1 MPRLFPL
8 CLAAVIL
15 AMTTPVAAA
24 QVAEACREFA
34 TAEVIFVGRVKSAP
48 IMRRISGEKDIEQAR
63 VVSDAAERDLKAF
76 EALKMPPEIGWRRHQ
91 ELTIRALKAFDEYD
105 RTRAMHPPP
114 ADVSL
119 TPMLVEVPFRGATGD
134 LFMLDSGQPA
144 LDPERSYLF
153 YAERPLGPLA
163 PDVIR
168 SFSPKEVESAEADLR
183 FLRDAIADNAGTVVH
198 GSLKFEDPDDQRR
211 QSPLGGVVL
220 RVSLDGQR
228 YETSTDADGT
238 FLITGVPPGMLRI
251 EPVLPEHLTLP
262 PQSTGGNARGGCLE
276 VHMRATFNG
285 RIRGRVLLDSG
296 EPFRGI
302 VDLVRHGHT
311 RHVPNSLAIT
321 NDRGEFAFAAVPPGH
336 YLLGINA
343 SRQPS
348 NGAPYPPTYFPG
360 TTDRALATPVLVGLG
375 TEQAELEWVVHSRL
389 REGTIEVSLD
399 TPGQAQKTMGVCVTM
414 FDADLRNNGGGG
426 YERRSNEPVVVHVV
440 EGVRYRLVAHAQLPS
455 TFAESEIFDVIGAPG
470 RQVLK
475 LQLASVSERAAVMQC
490 PSSTS
495 SKPFSPSR

>member
-1 MPRLFPL
+1 MPRLFPVS
-8 CLAAVIL
+8 LAIVFL

-48 IMRRISGEKDIEQAR
+48 ITRRISGEKDIEKAR
-63 VVSDAAERDLKAF
+63 VVSDAAEHDLKAF

-91 ELTIRALKAFDEYD
+91 DLSIRALNARDEYEK
-105 RTRAMHPPP
+105 TRAMHPSPV
-114 ADVSL
+114 DLSL

-134 LFMLDSGQPA
+134 LFILNSGQPA

-153 YAERPLGPLA
+153 YADRPLGPLA

-168 SFSPKEVESAEADLR
+168 PFNAKEMEAAEADLR
-183 FLRDAIADNAGTVVH
+183 FLHDAIANNTGTVVH
-198 GSLKFEDPDDQRR
+198 GSLNLQDPDDQHRR
-211 QSPLGGVVL
+211 SPLGGVVL
-220 RVSLDGQR
+220 RVSLDDQR

-238 FLITGVPPGMLRI
+238 FLITGVPPGVLRV

-262 PQSTGGNARGGCLE
+262 PQQNGGNARGGCLE
-276 VHMRATFNG
+276 VNMRATFNG
-285 RIRGRVLLDSG
+285 RIRGRVLLGAG
-296 EPFRGI
+296 EPFRGF

-311 RHVPNSLAIT
+311 RHVPNSLALT
-321 NDRGEFAFAAVPPGH
+321 NDRGEFAFAAVPPGN

-343 SRQPS
+343 ARQPS

-360 TTDRALATPVLVGLG
+360 TTDRALATPVVVGLG
-375 TEQAELEWVVHSRL
+375 SEQAELEWVVNSRL
-389 REGTIEVSLD
+389 REGAIEVSFD
-399 TPGQAQKTMGVCVTM
+399 TAGQPQKTMGVCVMT
-414 FDADLRNNGGGG
+414 FDADLRSNGASG
-426 YERRSNEPVVVHVV
+426 YERHSNEPVVVPVV
-440 EGVRYRLVAHAQLPS
+440 EGVRYRLVALAQLPS
-455 TFAESEIFDVIGAPG
+455 SFAESEIFDVIGAPG

-475 LQLASVSERAAVMQC
+475 LQLASVSERAAGIDC
-490 PSSTS
+490 PASAL

>member
-1 MPRLFPL
+1 MPCLFPL

-34 TAEVIFVGRVKSAP
+34 TAELIFVGRVKSAP
-48 IMRRISGEKDIEQAR
+48 ITRRLSGEKDIEQAR
-63 VVSDAAERDLKAF
+63 VASDAAERELKAF
-76 EALKMPPEIGWRRHQ
+76 EALKMPPAIGWRRHL
-91 ELTIRALKAFDEYD
+91 ELTIRADNAFQEYD

-114 ADVSL
+114 VDLSL
-119 TPMLVEVPFRGATGD
+119 TPLLVEVPIRGATGD

-144 LDPERSYLF
+144 LDPARSYLF
-153 YAERPLGPLA
+153 YAERPFGPLA
-163 PDVIR
+163 PDVIL
-168 SFSPKEVESAEADLR
+168 SSSPKDVESAEADLR
-183 FLRDAIADNAGTVVH
+183 FLREAIANNAGTAVH
-198 GSLKFEDPDDQRR
+198 GSLNFEDPDDQRR

-228 YETSTDADGT
+228 YETSTNADGT

-251 EPVLPEHLTLP
+251 EPILPEHLTLA
-262 PQSTGGNARGGCLE
+262 PQSAGGNARGGCLE
-276 VHMRATFNG
+276 VHMRARFNG

-311 RHVPNSLAIT
+311 RHVPNSVAIA

-348 NGAPYPPTYFPG
+348 KHAPYPPTYFPG

-375 TEQAELEWVVHSRL
+375 TEQAELEWVVDSRL
-389 REGTIEVSLD
+389 REGTIEVSFD

-414 FDADLRNNGGGG
+414 FDADLRNNGADG
-426 YERRSNEPVVVHVV
+426 YERRSNEPVVIPVV
-440 EGVRYRLVAHAQLPS
+440 EGVRYRLSAHAQLPS